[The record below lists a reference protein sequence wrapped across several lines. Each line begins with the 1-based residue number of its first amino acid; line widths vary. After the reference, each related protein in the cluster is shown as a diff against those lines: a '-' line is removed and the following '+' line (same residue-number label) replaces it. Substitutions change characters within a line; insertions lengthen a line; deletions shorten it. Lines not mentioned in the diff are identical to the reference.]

1 MWRLTARELSMAHIH
16 LPYGAFSIQFLI
28 FCWILVAV
36 LVTTAL
42 LLARRQIINAERLSI
57 TAMVAAA
64 SFAIFHVDVPFV
76 SGDLAHYNAHA
87 GRVRQ

>member
-1 MWRLTARELSMAHIH
+1 MAHIH
-16 LPYGAFSIQFLI
+16 LPDGGFSIQFLI

-42 LLARRQIINAERLSI
+42 LLACRQIITAERLSI

-64 SFAIFHVDVPFV
+64 SFAIFQENVPFV
-76 SGDLAHYNAHA
+76 SGDLANYNAHA
-87 GRVRQ
+87 ERVRQ